1 MSERKVDAIEEVKD
15 SEITEERKEL
25 RELPKKEKDEKERK
39 SKSFLTKI
47 KEVIVKSSN
56 YFFITI
62 LYLKIIKPAFY
73 GLKIGVNFLLAS
85 GKKFLSITSKF
96 FYKLYVAIKKNMEEL
111 SFFVHRFERAPL
123 NLQIWVSSIFVF
135 LLVSIW
141 IAFGGRVG

>member
-1 MSERKVDAIEEVKD
+1 MSEKEVEVSEKVED
-15 SEITEERKEL
+15 RKEV
-25 RELPKKEKDEKERK
+25 EVEEKLPKKEKEVKKERK

-47 KEVIVKSSN
+47 KELIIKSSN
-56 YFFITI
+56 YFFVTI

-73 GLKIGVNFLLAS
+73 GLKIGVNFLLVL
-85 GKKFLSITSKF
+85 GKNFLVIVVKF
-96 FYKLYVAIKKNMEEL
+96 FYKLYIVMKKNMEEL

-123 NLQIWVSSIFVF
+123 NLQIWVTSVFVF